1 MDHIIDETPRDR
13 AERTTQGAHDT
24 GGHGTLEPERV
35 TDRHDELADPQPCRV
50 SQLRGGDRL
59 RLGPQHRE
67 VGVGI
72 VAHQLG
78 AHTAP
83 VAERDVDLRRIVD
96 HVAVRENEPV
106 GRKHESRAVTGN
118 LSRRASPPLHP
129 TPHFH
134 TDDRRTNSLRR
145 PRHRL

>member
-1 MDHIIDETPRDR
+1 MSWPVTTLAVLIPTAKQIPWAGRITAVFTPITRPR
-13 AERTTQGAHDT
+13 PSTRGPPELPGFKAASVWITSSMRRPVTARNER
-24 GGHGTLEPERV
+24 P
-35 TDRHDELADPQPCRV
+35 
-50 SQLRGGDRL
+50 
-59 RLGPQHRE
+59 
-67 VGVGI
+67 
-72 VAHQLG
+72 
-78 AHTAP
+78 TAL